1 MLVLFTTHYLTNCV
15 GAVYYRCKAR
25 NFCGSFAWPA
35 SSACSNSPN
44 TATACGFSLVSYV
57 LYPEWCTILWYIH
70 NIVYIYTHYKI
81 RLAPGQALQIQHY
94 LCYILNTGLLL
105 LMLCTIH
112 WTATTYAIYYTL
124 DWTANTYAIYYTL
137 SYLYYF
143 ILGVLSFFM
152 LISVFFLFFSFFSPA
167 TLIRSWRALGMLSFF
182 MLISVILFSSVMYFV
197 EKGRFFYCTQ
207 SAANASLCLQAHV
220 WLVVNV

>member
-1 MLVLFTTHYLTNCV
+1 MLVLFTTHWYCLLLISWLIMLVLFTTHYLTNCV

-81 RLAPGQALQIQHY
+81 RLAPVQALQIQHY
-94 LCYILNTGLLL
+94 LCYVLNTGLPL
-105 LMLCTIH
+105 LMLCTKH
-112 WTATTYAIYYTL
+112 WTAT
-124 DWTANTYAIYYTL
+124 TYAIYYTL

-143 ILGVLSFFM
+143 ILGELSFFM
-152 LISVFFLFFSFFSPA
+152 LISVFFSFFSQQR
-167 TLIRSWRALGMLSFF
+167 LSEVGEHWECCRFLCSSLSFCSRPSCT
-182 MLISVILFSSVMYFV
+182 LWRRAASSIAHRARLMPPY
-197 EKGRFFYCTQ
+197 
-207 SAANASLCLQAHV
+207 ASRPTSG
-220 WLVVNV
+220 